1 MTDDEAQRV
10 LRALDE
16 DESRPRYCSDAGAA
30 DLHRLNAEA
39 IRHALQAIADRAA
52 LVEMFDSPPADDV
65 EREAQWHALAAARR
79 HMEGEE

>member
-1 MTDDEAQRV
+1 MTDKQAERV

-39 IRHALQAIADRAA
+39 IRHALQALADRKA
-52 LVEMFDSPPADDV
+52 LVEFADADG
-65 EREAQWHALAAARR
+65 QWFSALNAARR
-79 HMEGEE
+79 HMEGK